1 MPLVYDSPT
10 PPPTAADQAGMDQA
24 LSRLGA
30 AADEADAAAVK
41 PSGFTTWLLG
51 NESAVTAAQE
61 NARQTRNLFGVM
73 QARRPTISSHDDA
86 VDFVRSCGEYAN
98 IRDIL
103 ETVQQTDL
111 SHAAATIASETA
123 SDVVDA
129 AKTGLKIGLPILA
142 LAAVVVGGILVM
154 HYLPRRA

>member
-41 PSGFTTWLLG
+41 P
-51 NESAVTAAQE
+51 VTAAQE